1 MRSLGDSIFRG
12 KITRDK
18 ADKEQSNMLEN
29 ILQFN
34 NRSNLN
40 LKADKYLKSDTFKSI
55 NAFYKGRELLCKAFK
70 IGVFPLKSTQATG
83 IKILHPKRMLQ
94 GLPIAFAQVKACNTS
109 ENLLNKIRQI
119 VYALY

>member
-34 NRSNLN
+34 NRSKLN
-40 LKADKYLKSDTFKSI
+40 LKADKYLK
-55 NAFYKGRELLCKAFK
+55 LCKAFK

-83 IKILHPKRMLQ
+83 IEILHPKRMLQ
-94 GLPIAFAQVKACNTS
+94 GLPIAFETNASRITNSICTS
-109 ENLLNKIRQI
+109 KSM
-119 VYALY
+119 

>member
-1 MRSLGDSIFRG
+1 MTSVGDSIFRG

-34 NRSNLN
+34 NRSKLN

-55 NAFYKGRELLCKAFK
+55 KCF
-70 IGVFPLKSTQATG
+70 
-83 IKILHPKRMLQ
+83 LQ
-94 GLPIAFAQVKACNTS
+94 
-109 ENLLNKIRQI
+109 RQRI
-119 VYALY
+119 TL